1 MSPIIALT
9 LVAIFCRVKDTL
21 AATSECATYSVQ
33 NRVLKRHAFVT
44 KPTQNIEDCVIS
56 CIKHP
61 SCQSSNYYRKKK
73 MCELNDKTDISNPE
87 DMMEVENANY
97 MTNGVR
103 FPPGCSKQDSECG
116 RPGVICPCKEA
127 SSQLR
132 DTQCKGSKTT
142 L

>member
-9 LVAIFCRVKDTL
+9 IVAIFCRVKDTL
-21 AATSECATYSVQ
+21 ASTSQCATYSVQ
-33 NRVLKRHAFVT
+33 NRVLKGHAFVT
-44 KPTQNIEDCVIS
+44 KPSQSIEDCVIS

-87 DMMEVENANY
+87 DMMEVEHANY

-116 RPGVICPCKEA
+116 RPGVICPYKGA
-127 SSQLR
+127 ASQLR
-132 DTQCKGSKTT
+132 DTQCKGSETT